1 MLPKKLFPRD
11 YFGMSNILKAA
22 DRRIGL
28 KRLKEHSQDLEQNSV
43 GKVLADR
50 RMINLA
56 YTDLIF
62 CLDEFP

>member
-1 MLPKKLFPRD
+1 VLPKKIFPRD

-56 YTDLIF
+56 YTGLIF

>member
-1 MLPKKLFPRD
+1 
-11 YFGMSNILKAA
+11 MSNILKAA

-56 YTDLIF
+56 YTGLIF

>member
-56 YTDLIF
+56 YTGLIF